1 MYRKRR
7 YPRASVTDIYRS
19 CVQGG
24 DCPTDVKNKVEG
36 RTWADTLLKVFG
48 SILYLGNLGI
58 GTGRGSGGSFGYRP
72 FGSAPKPD
80 TSVSIGSRPTV
91 PTVDIIGPTD
101 VLPVAPD
108 DPAIVPLSEGI
119 PETGI
124 IDTPAGGPGLDSATD
139 NITTFID
146 PISEVT
152 VVSEHPNVTIDE
164 NIAQIDVQLL
174 PPPPKRIA
182 LDASTLENTVNIQ
195 SRVSHI
201 DSDMNVFVNPQFEG
215 INIGHPEYI
224 ELTEINPR
232 EEFEIDAGPKESTPI
247 GSRIATRA
255 RDLYNRYVVQVPARQ
270 VNISTLASR
279 PFSATFENPAF
290 DNDIITAAFENDV
303 HSFPYDTNTDLV
315 FESSTRYSE
324 TPQRT
329 VRLSRLARRPGMT
342 TRSGLDVGQRVHFYY
357 DISNIHPGDIELQP
371 LGELSHES
379 TLVDELATST
389 FINPFESPIDGF
401 SNEDLVD
408 LLVED
413 FSTSKIVLNAT
424 GRREDIEIP
433 VLSPGIQVKVF
444 VDTYGDLVPSYN
456 TLADNTQITIP
467 TAWYPI
473 GPATGVDINYYDFDL
488 HPSLKKRKRKRNIF

>member
-1 MYRKRR
+1 MERKRR

-48 SILYLGNLGI
+48 SILYLGGLGI
-58 GTGRGSGGSFGYRP
+58 GTGRGSGGTFGYRP
-72 FGSAPKPD
+72 FGGTPKPD
-80 TSVSIGSRPTV
+80 TNVSVTSRPTI

-101 VLPVAPD
+101 VLPVAPE

-152 VVSEHPNVTIDE
+152 VVSEHPNVVFDD
-164 NIAQIDVQLL
+164 NIAEIDVQLL
-174 PPPPKRIA
+174 PPPPKKIA
-182 LDASTLENTVNIQ
+182 LDASTLETSINVY
-195 SRVSHI
+195 SRVSHVDPDI
-201 DSDMNVFVNPQFEG
+201 NVFVNPQFEG
-215 INIGHPEYI
+215 VDIGQPEYI
-224 ELTEINPR
+224 ELDEINLR
-232 EEFEIDAGPKESTPI
+232 QEFEIDEGPKESTPVAERV
-247 GSRIATRA
+247 STRA

-270 VNISTLASR
+270 PSISTFVSR
-279 PFSATFENPAF
+279 PFSSTFENPAF
-290 DNDIITAAFENDV
+290 ESDIITAFENDV
-303 HSFPYDTNTDLV
+303 QSFPYDNTDII
-315 FESSTRYSE
+315 FEGQSRFSE

-329 VRLSRLARRPGMT
+329 VRLSRLGRRPGMT
-342 TRSGLDVGQRVHFYY
+342 TRSGLDVGQRVHLYY
-357 DISNIHPGDIELQP
+357 DISNIPDVNIELQP

-389 FINPFESPIDGF
+389 FINPFENPINGF
-401 SNEDLVD
+401 SNDDLID
-408 LLVED
+408 LLSED
-413 FSTSKIVLNAT
+413 FSTSRIIVNAT
-424 GRREDIEIP
+424 GRREDVEIP

-444 VDTYGDLVPSYN
+444 VDDYGDLLPMVN
-456 TLADNTQITIP
+456 TLTHDTQVNIP

-473 GPATGVDINYYDFDL
+473 GPAVGTEINYYDFDI
-488 HPSLKKRKRKRNIF
+488 HPSLKKRKRKRNVF